1 MAKYSLRVHQ
11 CIKRLRWLYGD
22 DKKKQLALSHILN
35 YSLPT
40 VYPNHMDEF
49 RIVGHEYEKI
59 RSRKK
64 RYYRY
69 IKAMSESFGTLY
81 LVSLTF
87 TDEVLNSTNEETR
100 KAYVRRW
107 LNSTAVDYFACIDY
121 GKENE
126 REHYHAICV
135 FDKELETFKAKR
147 RTYFKLP
154 EKDAWEHG
162 FYSIRRIA
170 DNEKDRRK
178 AVYYAFKAS
187 EYAFKNADINTNAKP
202 FHKRGVEHWIT
213 IDDTSELPF

>member
-1 MAKYSLRVHQ
+1 
-11 CIKRLRWLYGD
+11 
-22 DKKKQLALSHILN
+22 
-35 YSLPT
+35 
-40 VYPNHMDEF
+40 MDEF

-135 FDKELETFKAKR
+135 FDKNLETFKAKR
-147 RTYFKLP
+147 RTYYKLP
-154 EKDAWEHG
+154 EENAWEHG
-162 FYSIRRIA
+162 FYSIRKIA